1 MSIPVRWLSENMAV
15 AGQIGPRDVA
25 AIAEM
30 GFKSVIC
37 NRPNAEYGPDQPA
50 AEDVQAACDAAG
62 LVFGWVP
69 VTPDGGTG
77 QDAQAM
83 GKLMTELPTPILAYC
98 RTGNRCITLL
108 GNVVG
113 IGHAIP

>member
-15 AGQIGPRDVA
+15 ASQIAPQD
-25 AIAEM
+25 IAEIAAL

-37 NRPNAEYGPDQPA
+37 NRPDAEYGPDQPA
-50 AEDVQAACDAAG
+50 AEDVHKACDAAG
-62 LVFGWVP
+62 LSFGWVA
-69 VTPDGGTG
+69 VTPDGGTM

-83 GKLMTELPTPILAYC
+83 GDMMARLPKPILAYC
-98 RTGNRCITLL
+98 RTGNRCLSLL
-108 GNVVG
+108 SNAVG